1 MMQEVGL
8 PYAMICS
15 VDNMA
20 HGILSPATAAAPL
33 TLTSFTAAAA
43 AHRPAIELV
52 ISKAI
57 SYLTSN
63 QSPSLPPSAGS
74 LAPCDI
80 MIHCGIVLP
89 VLPQR
94 TQLPNHSII
103 IRGNSIADLLPTTV
117 ALSRYSAAVVN
128 DMRAHIVMPG
138 LVNLHTH
145 AAMKL
150 MKGVGSDLELMPWL
164 QQFAPAFRPF
174 TPYFPRRFS

>member
-20 HGILSPATAAAPL
+20 HGITSSAASAAPL
-33 TLTSFTAAAA
+33 TLSSFTAAAA

-52 ISKAI
+52 VSRAI
-57 SYLTSN
+57 SNLTSN
-63 QSPSLPPSAGS
+63 QRLPLPPSTGS

-89 VLPQR
+89 VLPHR
-94 TQLPNHSII
+94 SELRKHSII
-103 IRGNSIADLLPTTV
+103 IRANLIADLLPTSEAV
-117 ALSRYSAAVVN
+117 CRYSADVVH
-128 DMRAHIVMPG
+128 DMPSHIVMPG

-164 QQFAPAFRPF
+164 QQCAPTFQP
-174 TPYFPRRFS
+174 

>member
-8 PYAMICS
+8 AYAMICS

-20 HGILSPATAAAPL
+20 HGITSSAAAAAPL
-33 TLTSFTAAAA
+33 TLSSFTAAAA

-52 ISKAI
+52 VSRAI
-57 SYLTSN
+57 SNLTSN
-63 QSPSLPPSAGS
+63 QRPALPPTTGS
-74 LAPCDI
+74 LAPCDV

-89 VLPQR
+89 VLPHR

-103 IRGNSIADLLPTTV
+103 IRGNLIADLLPTTE
-117 ALSRYSAAVVN
+117 ALSRYSAAAVS

-150 MKGVGSDLELMPWL
+150 MKGVGGDLELMPWL
-164 QQFAPAFRPF
+164 QQCAPAFQP
-174 TPYFPRRFS
+174 